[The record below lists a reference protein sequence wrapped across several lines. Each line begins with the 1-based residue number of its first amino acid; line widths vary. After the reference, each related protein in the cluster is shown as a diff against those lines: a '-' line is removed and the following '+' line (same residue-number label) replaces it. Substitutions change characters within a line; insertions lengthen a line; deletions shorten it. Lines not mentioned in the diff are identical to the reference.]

1 MIVNMSKQQDEM
13 LRSFGRRF
21 QLLRQDKDLSQTAIA
36 AMLQGY
42 GISITPSHLSLVEKN
57 KRNVSIDLLVAL
69 ARLLETSTDYLLVLT
84 DDPSP
89 PDKSDVV
96 PYLSREADDMAQL
109 MDSLPPETRRM
120 LLSAAHAWVAHER
133 QRIADEWVS
142 LLSAIERSVGRDK
155 RREIEAALMRDGAI
169 PAMLTGGTFGNG
181 TGTDAD

>member
-1 MIVNMSKQQDEM
+1 MLVVMRQQDEM

-36 AMLQGY
+36 AMLHSY
-42 GISITPSHLSLVEKN
+42 GIDITPSHLSLVEKN

-84 DDPSP
+84 DDPTP
-89 PDKSDVV
+89 ADKKEIV

-120 LLSAAHAWVAHER
+120 LLAAAHAWVQHER
-133 QRIADEWVS
+133 QRISDEWVS

-169 PAMLTGGTFGNG
+169 PAMLTLGTGNG
-181 TGTDAD
+181 GGDR

>member
-1 MIVNMSKQQDEM
+1 MLGVMSKQQDEM

-42 GISITPSHLSLVEKN
+42 GITITPSHLSLVEKN
-57 KRNVSIDLLVAL
+57 KRNVSVDLLVAL

-169 PAMLTGGTFGNG
+169 PAMLTGGIGWNG

>member
-42 GISITPSHLSLVEKN
+42 GITITPSHLSLVEKN
-57 KRNVSIDLLVAL
+57 KRNVSVDLLVAL

-120 LLSAAHAWVAHER
+120 LLSAAHAWVQHER

-142 LLSAIERSVGRDK
+142 LLSAVERSVGRDK

-169 PAMLTGGTFGNG
+169 PAMLTGGTFG